1 MRGWLGFV
9 HKLWWLVGEQGEFRL
24 CLWGQSRG
32 QKVRL
37 VPQRIK
43 MDKQKALA
51 LLCGVVS
58 QEPPTSKDLCSLFL
72 GLREVRAKEGKGSG
86 VKGKVRQLSKAWLL
100 RKPLLR
106 SEGGKA
112 TVAMLW
118 WLGILKLLILTSH
131 EHNDS
136 CEGFWCM
143 LDTLITPS
151 PQDLFCAHTSLLF
164 SSKLCVCVW
173 PCLFYYMAVR
183 DSSASE
189 AVLPSHTSPC
199 VSICGLLCAGECVW
213 SKRACSWA

>member
-58 QEPPTSKDLCSLFL
+58 QEPPTFKDLCSLFL
-72 GLREVRAKEGKGSG
+72 SLRKVRAKEGKGSG

-100 RKPLLR
+100 RKPLHR
-106 SEGGKA
+106 SSGGQGNCCYAVMTRNIKA
-112 TVAMLW
+112 TYLDVPRTQWQLW
-118 WLGILKLLILTSH
+118 
-131 EHNDS
+131 
-136 CEGFWCM
+136 
-143 LDTLITPS
+143 
-151 PQDLFCAHTSLLF
+151 
-164 SSKLCVCVW
+164 
-173 PCLFYYMAVR
+173 
-183 DSSASE
+183 
-189 AVLPSHTSPC
+189 
-199 VSICGLLCAGECVW
+199 GLLMHAWYANHTLSAGPLLRTHKFTFE
-213 SKRACSWA
+213 